1 MVLSP
6 NLSTFKKAR
15 ILMKING
22 QELKGIC
29 VETLVLPRQEDDIV
43 IRAQAISDFD
53 EFDKLCPEP
62 KAPGK
67 LTKDGWEPNLKD
79 DTYRSVLDIYHE
91 NRIAYLV
98 VHSLEINETEWDTVD
113 INNPKT
119 WTNYT
124 EDFKK
129 AGLSAIEIGRVV
141 QVVMQANALDEEK
154 LEKARA
160 NFLLGQQQAAEEL
173 SGQNTEP
180 ENSPSGQPVVG
191 SE

>member
-1 MVLSP
+1 
-6 NLSTFKKAR
+6 
-15 ILMKING
+15 MKING
-22 QELKGIC
+22 QEIKGIC

-43 IRAQAISDFD
+43 IRAQAIQDFD
-53 EFDKLCPEP
+53 EFDALCPEP

-67 LTKDGWEPNLKD
+67 LTKNGVEPDLKD
-79 DTYRSVLDIYHE
+79 ENYRAVLDIYHE

-98 VHSLEINETEWDTVD
+98 VHSLEINEIEWDTVD

-124 EDFKK
+124 DDFK
-129 AGLSAIEIGRVV
+129 ASGLSVIEINRVV

-160 NFLLGQQQAAEEL
+160 NFLLGQQRVAEEL

-180 ENSPSGQPVVG
+180 ENTPSGKPV

>member
-1 MVLSP
+1 
-6 NLSTFKKAR
+6 
-15 ILMKING
+15 MKING
-22 QELKGIC
+22 QEVKGTCI
-29 VETLVLPRQEDDIV
+29 ETLVLPRGDQTLV
-43 IRAQAISDFD
+43 IKAQSIPDFD

-62 KAPGK
+62 KAPGR
-67 LTKDGWEPNLKD
+67 LSKDGWEPNLKD
-79 DTYRSVLDIYHE
+79 ENYRSVLDIYHE

-98 VHSLEINETEWDTVD
+98 VCSLEISEIEWDTVD

-124 EDFKK
+124 NDFKA
-129 AGLSAIEIGRVV
+129 AGLSAVEIGRIV
-141 QVVMQANALDEEK
+141 QVVMQANSLDEEK

-160 NFLLGQQQAAEEL
+160 NFLLGQQMRAEEL

-180 ENSPSGQPVVG
+180 ESMPSGEPA